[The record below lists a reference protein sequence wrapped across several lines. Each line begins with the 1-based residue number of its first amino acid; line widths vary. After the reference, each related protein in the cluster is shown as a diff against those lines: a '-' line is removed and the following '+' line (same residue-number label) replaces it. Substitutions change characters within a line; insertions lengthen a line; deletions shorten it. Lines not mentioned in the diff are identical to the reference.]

1 MIRPLQPRSL
11 EIGYYREIKKTVDA
25 WSQAVIANAHLL
37 PAGNERTDGYFEDTF
52 AFFLRAVRR
61 TADQSINE
69 IDFAKWFSD
78 VSLFQWR
85 NWMGE
90 VKRKTRYELPAT
102 TPWHEEGIDRL
113 GTQWINNNVRL
124 IKGFSEQRD
133 AKLKDAVFNA
143 VTRGRSRKQLIDE
156 ILPSVRILNENG
168 GATNLT
174 AEQRADLIATD
185 QILTAN
191 SQLNAQRMVNAK
203 VAYYIWRGMDDARER
218 PAHVRLNDM
227 IFRVD
232 GQPMTAADLK
242 IVGRSGQAIL
252 TPGNETAPGIPVR
265 CRCYAEAIFAGSI
278 YDFGDENEGASAPA
292 SLPDFYTADNPAGRR
307 LPE

>member
-25 WSQAVIANAHLL
+25 WSQAVVDHAHLL
-37 PAGNERTDGYFEDTF
+37 PSGTERTDGYFEDTF

-61 TADQSINE
+61 TADTSITS

-85 NWMGE
+85 NWQGE
-90 VKRKTRYELPAT
+90 VKRKTRFELPAT
-102 TPWHEEGIDRL
+102 SPWREEGIERL
-113 GTQWINNNVRL
+113 GTQWINNNLRL
-124 IKGFSEQRD
+124 IKGFSDQRD
-133 AKLKDAVFNA
+133 AKLKDDVFRA
-143 VTRGRSRKQLIDE
+143 VTQGRSRQQLIDD
-156 ILPSVRILNENG
+156 ILPSVRVLNATNA
-168 GATNLT
+168 GATRLT

-191 SQLNAQRMVNAK
+191 SQLNAQRMVNAH
-203 VAYYIWRGMDDARER
+203 VAYYIWRGMEDARER
-218 PAHVRLNDM
+218 PAHNRLNDM

-242 IVGRSGQAIL
+242 AVGRPGQAIL
-252 TPGNETAPGIPVR
+252 SPGIEQAPGIPVR
-265 CRCYAEAIFAGSI
+265 CRCYAEALFVGSI
-278 YDFGDENEGASAPA
+278 YDTDEGE
-292 SLPDFYTADNPAGRR
+292 
-307 LPE
+307 